1 MERSLL
7 KAAHTVKANAL
18 RLIKKNPTPCHHNF
32 PTRTESNLFIVTKM
46 TVKTIYYIKVIT

>member
-1 MERSLL
+1 MECSLL
-7 KAAHTVKANAL
+7 KAAHTRKANAL